1 MRHLHTISAAML
13 LFPAARVTGAPPDD
27 SFSRARGIYVLDSAQ
42 GTTNNGISMRD
53 ANIRSN
59 AFVNGH
65 MLRAAWELLE
75 PAQDQ
80 YDFTI
85 IDWNVRKL
93 RNLGLRLSLQV
104 TFPEPA
110 YIANVPGSL

>member
-1 MRHLHTISAAML
+1 MRAMCHVLTISVPVL
-13 LFPAARVTGAPPDD
+13 LTVVATATAAPPVD
-27 SFSRARGIYVLDSAQ
+27 SFSRPRGIYVLDSAQ
-42 GTTNNGISMRD
+42 GTSTNGVSMRD

-59 AFVNGH
+59 SFVTGY

-85 IDWNVRKL
+85 IDWNLRKL
-93 RNLGLRLSLQV
+93 QALGRRLSLQ
-104 TFPEPA
+104 
-110 YIANVPGSL
+110 